1 MRRKHERT
9 NKGFWERFAFL
20 YTRFMQKNDR
30 TYEAICHEIAPLL
43 HSNMSVLELAC
54 GTGQLS
60 FRLCDQVKS
69 WLATDYSPN
78 MIEEAKKN
86 NTHANIQFSVADA
99 TDLPYAAHAFDAV
112 VIANALHIMPEPQ
125 AALKEIR
132 RVLKPNGILFAPT
145 FVYEPGYQRAKI
157 WLMEQVGF
165 HTYHKWMTQ
174 EYVAFVTQQGYAVE
188 QSKLI
193 KGYPLS
199 ECLLIGRISDR
210 TTQHTENR

>member
-1 MRRKHERT
+1 M
-9 NKGFWERFAFL
+9 
-20 YTRFMQKNDR
+20 
-30 TYEAICHEIAPLL
+30 L

-54 GTGQLS
+54 GTGQLT

-145 FVYEPGYQRAKI
+145 FVYEPGYQRVKI
-157 WLMEQVGF
+157 WFMEKIGF
-165 HTYHKWMTQ
+165 RTYHKWMTQ
-174 EYVAFVTQQGYAVE
+174 EYIAFVTQQGYTVE
-188 QSKLI
+188 RIKLI

-199 ECLLIGRISDR
+199 ECLLIGRISDC
-210 TTQHTENR
+210 TK